1 MAKESLF
8 KGKTEKEFAGIS
20 TADYMKLTNA
30 RQRRSLK
37 RGLTEQHKKLLAKIK
52 KYNEGSIKKN
62 IKTHCRD
69 MIVVPEM
76 LGTTIFV
83 HTGKD
88 FVPIIMTVEMLG
100 HYLGEFTLTRR
111 KVQHSAPGVGA
122 TKSSAAT
129 TKK

>member
-1 MAKESLF
+1 MF
-8 KGKTEKEFAGIS
+8 KGKTEKDFTDIS
-20 TADYMKLTNA
+20 IADYAKLTNA

-37 RGLTEQHKKLLAKIK
+37 RGFTEEHKKLLAKIK
-52 KYNEGSIKKN
+52 KFKEGSIKKN

-76 LGTTIFV
+76 LGTTIFI
-83 HTGKD
+83 HTGKE
-88 FVPIIMTVEMLG
+88 FVPVIISVEMLG

-111 KVQHSAPGVGA
+111 KVAHSAPGVGA
-122 TKSSAAT
+122 TKSSSAT